1 MGSVTQGARNAF
13 RNVIR
18 TVAVVLILALSIGLA
33 LVMLMSYQAVQAKIS
48 SVKSTIGNTVTVT
61 PAGVRGF
68 EGGGELLTAADAKN
82 ITSIPHVK
90 KVTASLS
97 DRLRQSENTTLAS
110 AIEPG
115 SFGERQREFNRSS
128 SNDSNAQA
136 PPDNGNSQSSA
147 QQARQMTQPIF
158 VTGTDDVANAQLMG
172 GNKPTITLGASYK
185 NRSDENLAIV
195 GKSLATKN
203 ALKVGSTFT
212 AYNTT
217 FTVKGIY
224 TAGSDAFSNAG
235 IIMPLKTLQTLSGQ
249 TDQISTISVTADS
262 ISSVSSV
269 KTAVE
274 KKLGDKVDVVSS
286 QDSSEQ
292 ALEPLENIK
301 TITMY
306 SLIGA
311 LVAGSVI
318 IFLTMLMI
326 VRERKREIGILK
338 ALGASNSWVVVQFMT
353 ESFVLT
359 FLSGIVGAAVG
370 IALSNPVLNMLVT
383 SNTSTTTT
391 AGQGSGPGMMVR
403 FMPGLNNAVQNIQT
417 TVGYEVILYG
427 LLAVFIIAVLGT
439 AIPAWLTA
447 RIRPAEAMRSE

>member
-33 LVMLMSYQAVQAKIS
+33 LVMLMSYQAVQTKIT

-68 EGGGELLTAADAKN
+68 EGGGELLTNSDVNSLKKLD
-82 ITSIPHVK
+82 HVK
-90 KVTASLS
+90 SVSALLG
-97 DRLRQSENTTLAS
+97 DRLRSEENTTLAS

-115 SFGERQREFNRSS
+115 SFGERQREFNQDSS
-128 SNDSNAQA
+128 SGGDMS
-136 PPDNGNSQSSA
+136 PPDGNNGQGSA
-147 QQARQMTQPIF
+147 QQARQMTMPIF
-158 VTGTDDVANAQLMG
+158 VIGTNDVANAQLMG
-172 GNKPTITLGASYK
+172 GNKPTVTSGSAFKSG
-185 NRSDENLAIV
+185 SDDIVAVV
-195 GKSLATKN
+195 GKSLASKN
-203 ALKVGSTFT
+203 SLKVGSTFT
-212 AYNTT
+212 AYDTT
-217 FTVKGIY
+217 FTVKGTY

-235 IIMPLKTLQTLSGQ
+235 IILPLTTLQNLSGQ
-249 TDQISTISVTADS
+249 TDRVSSVTVTADS

-274 KKLGDKVDVVSS
+274 KKLGSKADVVSS
-286 QDSSEQ
+286 QDASSQ
-292 ALEPLENIK
+292 AIEPLQNIK

-338 ALGASNSWVVVQFMT
+338 ALGASNGRVIVQFMT

-359 FLSGIVGAAVG
+359 FLSGIIGAAIG

-383 SNTSTTTT
+383 SNTTTQAAT
-391 AGQGSGPGMMVR
+391 QGRGPGMMAR
-403 FMPGLNNAVQNIQT
+403 FMPGINNVVQNIQT

-447 RIRPAEAMRSE
+447 KVRPAEAMRSE

>member
-1 MGSVTQGARNAF
+1 MGSITQGARNAF
-13 RNVIR
+13 RNWIR
-18 TVAVVLILALSIGLA
+18 TIAVVLILALSIGLA
-33 LVMLMSYQAVQAKIS
+33 LVMLMSYQAVQAKIT

-68 EGGGELLTAADAKN
+68 EGGGELLTNSDVNSLKKLD
-82 ITSIPHVK
+82 HVK
-90 KVTASLS
+90 SVSAVLS
-97 DRLRQSENTTLAS
+97 DRLRSEENTTLAS

-115 SFGERQREFNRSS
+115 SFGERQREFNQSS
-128 SNDSNAQA
+128 S
-136 PPDNGNSQSSA
+136 SSGSV
-147 QQARQMTQPIF
+147 F
-158 VTGTDDVANAQLMG
+158 KSG
-172 GNKPTITLGASYK
+172 SE
-185 NRSDENLAIV
+185 ENLAIV
-195 GKSLATKN
+195 GKSLASKN
-203 ALKVGSTFT
+203 SLKVGSTFT
-212 AYNTT
+212 AYDTT

-235 IIMPLKTLQTLSGQ
+235 IIMPLTTLQTLSGQ
-249 TDQISTISVTADS
+249 TDQVSSVTVTADS
-262 ISSVSSV
+262 ISTVSSV
-269 KTAVE
+269 QSAVE
-274 KKLGDKVDVVSS
+274 KKLSSKADVVSS
-286 QDSSEQ
+286 QDASSQ
-292 ALEPLENIK
+292 AIEPLENIK

-338 ALGASNSWVVVQFMT
+338 ALGASNGRVIVQFMT

-370 IALSNPVLNMLVT
+370 IALSNPVLNMLVK
-383 SNTSTTTT
+383 SNATTTS
-391 AGQGSGPGMMVR
+391 ASAQGRGPGMMVR
-403 FMPGLNNAVQNIQT
+403 FMPGLNSAVQNIQT

-439 AIPAWLTA
+439 VIPAWLTA
-447 RIRPAEAMRSE
+447 LVRPAEAMRSE